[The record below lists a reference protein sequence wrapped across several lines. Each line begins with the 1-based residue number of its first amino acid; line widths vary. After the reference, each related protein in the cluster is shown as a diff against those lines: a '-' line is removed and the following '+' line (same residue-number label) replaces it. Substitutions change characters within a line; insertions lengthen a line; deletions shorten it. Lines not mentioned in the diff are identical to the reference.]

1 MALVLVTPPAQ
12 EPVPLAEAKAHLRVD
27 TADDDALIQALIV
40 AAREH
45 VEHIIRRALVTQ
57 TWDLILDA
65 FPADEIMLPRPP
77 LQSVSSITYRLQDG
91 TVVTLDPANYV
102 VDTKSEP
109 GRVVLAPGRSWPSD
123 PLYAA
128 GAVTVRYVAGYG
140 DPAAVPVAIKQAI
153 LLLVGHWYEN
163 REAVAVGHT
172 VIQLPMTVDALLW
185 PYRVWWF

>member
-12 EPVPLAEAKAHLRVD
+12 EPVSLAEAKAHLRVD

-45 VEHIIRRALVTQ
+45 VEHITRRALITQ
-57 TWDLILDA
+57 SWDLILDA
-65 FPADEIMLPRPP
+65 FPAGEIVMPRPP
-77 LQSVSSITYRLQDG
+77 LQSVTSITYRLQDG
-91 TVVTLDPANYV
+91 TAVTLDPANYV
-102 VDTKSEP
+102 VDAKSEP
-109 GRVVLAPGRSWPSD
+109 GRVVLVPGKSWPSEE
-123 PLYAA
+123 LYPASS
-128 GAVTVRYVAGYG
+128 VVIRYTAGYG
-140 DPAAVPVAIKQAI
+140 DPGAVPVAIKQAI

-163 REAVAVGHT
+163 REAAAVGHT